1 VIVYQVDSLAAESV
15 AWSDVGCRIDED
27 DVIQDDTYD
36 EMKRGRLSCM
46 GGRGEGIEDKWL
58 VNADMI
64 NRWPVSDVEERRVDD
79 VTNE

>member
-27 DVIQDDTYD
+27 DVIQDGTYD

-46 GGRGEGIEDKWL
+46 GGRGDGIEDGG
-58 VNADMI
+58 
-64 NRWPVSDVEERRVDD
+64 S
-79 VTNE
+79 